1 MDHAARDAGNYY
13 SERNLSPQKGRPA
26 PPRSTMASLC
36 SWRHAHG
43 FANLMKAMVGS
54 GLLTLPWATAQVGLI
69 VSLIG
74 LPIIAWM
81 AQHAIRLVVRRA
93 IWEQAQRPG
102 YAGLVEAGESSAS
115 AEQHGS
121 GLWQLVT
128 TAAVGALDRR
138 FTPLSLLTAQLGVGS
153 AYIDFVASSLRGF
166 APGHLTLG
174 SSMGWPRGVEP
185 RARTPSN
192 HL

>member
-1 MDHAARDAGNYY
+1 MDTFRPSSSSEAFLNLLKTMIGAGI
-13 SERNLSPQKGRPA
+13 
-26 PPRSTMASLC
+26 
-36 SWRHAHG
+36 
-43 FANLMKAMVGS
+43 
-54 GLLTLPWATAQVGLI
+54 LTLPWATAQVGLI
-69 VSLIG
+69 VSLVG

-81 AQHAIRLVVRRA
+81 AQYAIRLVVRCA

-128 TAAVGALDRR
+128 TAAFGALGRR
-138 FTPLSLLTAQLGVGS
+138 FTLLSLLTAQFGVGS

-166 APGHLTLG
+166 APDHLTLG